1 MLRSI
6 ISTALNHRIAV
17 MACVVLLFVAGY
29 FALTTLNIDAFPDT
43 TPVQVQINTVAPSLV
58 PEEVERLIT
67 FPVELSLGGMPGLS
81 QLRSISQFGL
91 SQVVV
96 TFEDGTDIYF
106 ARQLINERLLA
117 VEIPPGIARPEMG
130 PVSTGLGEVFH
141 YLLMPGEGKPA
152 DLTELR
158 TTQDWVVK
166 PELRKVRGTAEV
178 NSWGGLKKQ
187 YQVLL
192 NPDSLVKYDLTM
204 QQVLTAVKANNLNVG
219 GGNLNRGG
227 EMLLVHGVGRTVNLD
242 QLRRIVITAK
252 NGVPIHL
259 ENVAEVAIG
268 HEIRRGAITANGAG
282 EVVLGL
288 GFMRMG
294 ENSYTVTRDLAKN
307 FDKNIDRLPTGTAAV
322 AVYNR
327 TELVDQVIATVR
339 KNLCEGALLVVAVL
353 FIFLGNLRAGLIVA
367 AAIPLS
373 MLFAFCGMAKA
384 GIAGSLLSLGA
395 LDFGLV
401 VDGSVVMIENVV
413 RRIAHGDRNRS
424 RLEVLRE
431 ACVEVS
437 RPSLFG
443 VLIIMIVYLPILTLE
458 GVEGKLFRP
467 MALTVIFALAG
478 SLVLSLTVIPVLAS
492 YILPKQMT
500 EREPWLVRMLS
511 KLYEPILT
519 LALARPHWVLTAA
532 ACALIMTVAA
542 AFHLGSE
549 FVPRLSEGSI
559 VIGITRAPGTSLEES
574 IRINTCMERAL
585 LDKFPDEVTQV
596 WSRQG
601 APEVATDPGTIES
614 TDIFISLS
622 PRSKWTKATS
632 QDELVVLMQREMEK
646 FPGQTIWFTQPIEM
660 RINEMLS
667 GARAD
672 VAVKLFGPD
681 LDVLIAKGREIENV
695 LRSIP
700 GAADLTFEQ
709 IKGQPLLRIKV
720 DQDEIAR
727 YGITAEAVLDVVES
741 VGGKPVG
748 EVVED
753 QLRFPLMIRLPQE
766 LRRGPEDLSMITLA
780 TATGERIP
788 LSRVADI
795 VETHGARCISREWGE
810 RRAIVQ
816 CNIRGRDMGSFVQEA
831 QERVAAAVNLPSA
844 SYRLVWGGQFENLQ
858 RASGR
863 LRLVVPMAM
872 ILIVG
877 VLYLTFHNVFD
888 SLLVFTSVPFAC
900 IGGVLALVLR
910 EMPFSISA
918 AVGFIALS
926 GISVLNSLVL
936 VEFIRHLRHEGKAL
950 REAIAESGLTRLRP
964 VLMTASVASLGFVP
978 MALSNGMGAEVQ
990 RPLASVV
997 IGGVLSSTLMTLV
1010 VLPTLYLVASELR
1023 DSQISLAQRLLKRL
1037 RRSGWW
1043 PQRGESLGSG
1053 NLVPQ

>member
-17 MACVVLLFVAGY
+17 MACVALLFVVGY
-29 FALTTLNIDAFPDT
+29 FALTTLNVDAFPDT

-141 YLLMPGEGKPA
+141 YLLRPSETNGA
-152 DLTELR
+152 DLTTLR
-158 TTQDWVVK
+158 TTQDWIVK

-192 NPDSLVKYDLTM
+192 DPDSLVKYDLTM

-219 GGNLNRGG
+219 GGNLTRGG

-259 ENVAEVAIG
+259 EDVAEVAIG
-268 HEIRRGAITANGAG
+268 HEIRRGAITANGEG

-307 FDKNIDRLPTGTAAV
+307 FGANLDRLPAGTDAV

-413 RRIAHGDRNRS
+413 RRIAHGDKNRS
-424 RLEVLRE
+424 RIDVLRE

-478 SLVLSLTVIPVLAS
+478 SLLLSLTVIPVLAS

-500 EREPWLVRMLS
+500 EREPWLVRMMS

-532 ACALIMTVAA
+532 ACALIMTVAT

-559 VIGITRAPGTSLEES
+559 VIGITRAPGTSLDES

-614 TDIFISLS
+614 TDVFISLS

-632 QDELVVLMQREMEK
+632 QEELVVLMQREMDK

-667 GARAD
+667 GARSD

-681 LDVLIAKGREIENV
+681 LDVLITKAREIENV

-700 GAADLTFEQ
+700 GAADLTLEQ

-753 QLRFPLMIRLPQE
+753 QLRFPLMIRLPAE
-766 LRRGPEDLSMITLA
+766 LRRGPEELAMITLA

-788 LSRVADI
+788 LSRVAHI
-795 VETHGARCISREWGE
+795 EETYGARCISREWGE

-831 QERVAAAVNLPSA
+831 QERVAAAVQLPSA
-844 SYRLVWGGQFENLQ
+844 AYRLHWGGQFENLQ

-863 LRLVVPMAM
+863 LKLVVPMAM
-872 ILIVG
+872 ILIIG

-1010 VLPTLYLVASELR
+1010 VLPTLYLVASELC
-1023 DSQISLAQRLLKRL
+1023 DSKVSLAQRLAKRL
-1037 RRSGWW
+1037 RRTAWW
-1043 PQRGESLGSG
+1043 PKREESLGDGS
-1053 NLVPQ
+1053 LVPQ